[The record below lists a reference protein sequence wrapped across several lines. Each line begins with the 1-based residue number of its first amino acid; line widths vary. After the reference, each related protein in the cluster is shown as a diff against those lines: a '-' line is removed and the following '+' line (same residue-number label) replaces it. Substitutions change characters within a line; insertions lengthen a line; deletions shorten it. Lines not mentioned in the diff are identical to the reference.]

1 MTTLILIDQ
10 GRLWKRHMAMAQ
22 IGAMP
27 NGGVNRPALSQ
38 GDAHARSLLAHWA
51 EELGFSVETDPIGN
65 LFIHR
70 PGTDETLAPVV
81 AGSHLDTQPTGGK
94 FDGAFGVLAAFE
106 ALQAIHEAGIPTR
119 HPIEVVSW
127 TNEEGSRFQPGCSGS
142 SAFTG
147 AVPLEKHLDAVDRDG
162 ITARDALAAV
172 LSTERGMPV
181 MSYRAGAEAGGSR
194 STGRHRDRHSGIA
207 LVRN

>member
-1 MTTLILIDQ
+1 
-10 GRLWKRHMAMAQ
+10 MAVSIVPPFLLRRAVAQ
-22 IGAMP
+22 P
-27 NGGVNRPALSQ
+27 L
-38 GDAHARSLLAHWA
+38 ARWA

-70 PGTDETLAPVV
+70 PGTDETLPPVM

-106 ALQAIHEAGIPTR
+106 ALQAIHEAGIATR

-147 AVPLEKHLDAVDRDG
+147 AVPLEQHLEAVDRDG

-172 LSTERGMPV
+172 LSTERGMP
-181 MSYRAGAEAGGSR
+181 MRPWASR
-194 STGRHRDRHSGIA
+194 SPLSSNAISSRGRNWRRPAYRSA
-207 LVRN
+207 S